1 MLPRLM
7 LMAKVKKLILVTA
20 EHLPQ
25 HKDWVRLAEELS
37 KELGVELEVRKED
50 YVLVN
55 ECGEQDEFGMAWL
68 PQLLAIM
75 DDGSCKLVLSKLPMD
90 EKTLQADLSKA
101 KEQALEAIRRLEA
114 A

>member
-1 MLPRLM
+1 
-7 LMAKVKKLILVTA
+7 
-20 EHLPQ
+20 
-25 HKDWVRLAEELS
+25 
-37 KELGVELEVRKED
+37 
-50 YVLVN
+50 
-55 ECGEQDEFGMAWL
+55 
-68 PQLLAIM
+68 M